1 MGTLSSIFGNRA
13 LNELR
18 FQYSDAG
25 IDIQVDDPDG
35 FTINRPGS
43 NIGKPANQPQA
54 IPEIRYEV
62 VDNFSYELGTHRLKF
77 GTVISHII
85 ADGYLYQNNPG
96 VFTFTTDRPFDPNDL
111 TTYPTS
117 FQKNEGGVTFKF
129 TNTNVSLFAQ
139 DAWRATKT
147 LTLNLGVRYDA
158 YRITGAD
165 MSTLNVAPRTG
176 FAWDPFGD
184 GKTSVRGGF
193 GVFYN
198 SIMFNVPIF
207 TAFFANQR
215 TILITNPG
223 YPDPYGRG
231 AAGNVP
237 ISTYQAQGNDQP
249 VPRTYNTTI
258 GFQRE
263 LLPGLAFS
271 ADYVNSKGRK
281 LIRIV
286 EKNPTLPPAFNREDP
301 TRGFVRELQSTGYSN
316 YQAVWFGLTKRFAQ
330 RGQVG
335 LAYTLSSGKTT
346 NEAEN
351 GLYSQD
357 DRTPDDAYGYNG
369 NDERHRVAMNGSV
382 TLPWDIQLG
391 GVVFIRS
398 GRPVNITL
406 GTDPNRNGAT
416 AERPNLAPGAEVG
429 TDDMKKLSSFTIPP
443 AGEFGNLPRNA
454 GRGPGYWQIDM
465 RVSKVFRIQRSTIEV
480 LVEAFNLANHVNLN
494 NWISNMRNASFGKSI
509 TADIARQV
517 QLGLR
522 VGF

>member
-1 MGTLSSIFGNRA
+1 
-13 LNELR
+13 
-18 FQYSDAG
+18 
-25 IDIQVDDPDG
+25 
-35 FTINRPGS
+35 
-43 NIGKPANQPQA
+43 
-54 IPEIRYEV
+54 
-62 VDNFSYELGTHRLKF
+62 
-77 GTVISHII
+77 
-85 ADGYLYQNNPG
+85 
-96 VFTFTTDRPFDPNDL
+96 
-111 TTYPTS
+111 
-117 FQKNEGGVTFKF
+117 
-129 TNTNVSLFAQ
+129 
-139 DAWRATKT
+139 
-147 LTLNLGVRYDA
+147 
-158 YRITGAD
+158 
-165 MSTLNVAPRTG
+165 
-176 FAWDPFGD
+176 
-184 GKTSVRGGF
+184 
-193 GVFYN
+193 
-198 SIMFNVPIF
+198 MFNVPIF

-215 TILITNPG
+215 TILINNPG
-223 YPDPYGRG
+223 YPDPYSRG

-237 ISTYQAQGNDQP
+237 ISTYQAQGANQA

-263 LLPGLAFS
+263 LLPGLALS

-286 EKNPTLPPAFNREDP
+286 EKNPTLPPAFNRADP

-335 LAYTLSSGKTT
+335 VSYTLSSGKTT

-369 NDERHRVAMNGSV
+369 NDERHRVVMNGSI

-391 GVVFIRS
+391 GVAFIRS

-416 AERPNLAPGAEVG
+416 AERPTLVSGAKVG
-429 TDDMKKLSSFTIPP
+429 TDDMKQLSSFSIPP

-454 GRGPGYWQIDM
+454 GRGPSFWQVDM
-465 RVSKVFRIQRSTIEV
+465 RISKVFKVQRSTIEV
-480 LVEAFNLANHVNLN
+480 LAEAFNLDNHVNLN
-494 NWISNMRNASFGKSI
+494 NWISNMRNANFGKSI

-522 VGF
+522 IGF